1 MGKMKKNRKTMLFV
15 PGNTPSLFKDVIS
28 YEIDTVMF
36 DLEDSISV
44 EEKDSARELTKN
56 MINFFNYNQ
65 YNIEVAVRIN
75 HFDTIF
81 YEEDLKVMVSESK
94 TNILRLPKIETKEDV
109 LKIISDIEKL
119 EKQFNRKEEIKLF
132 CALESAK
139 GILNAYEIATSSK
152 RVVGIALG
160 GVDYLLNLQ
169 AVKTNSRHELL
180 FARQMIVHAARA
192 ANIDAFDCIYSNV
205 QDLKGLAQETQFAKE
220 LGFNGKSA
228 IHPNQLP
235 IINNIFT
242 PNKKEIFESLKILH
256 AYKEHQQSN
265 KGVFSIEGQM
275 IDKPVIQ
282 HAENILMRANIKNPL
297 I

>member
-1 MGKMKKNRKTMLFV
+1 MKKNRKTMLFA
-15 PGNTPSLFKDVIS
+15 PGNTSSLFKDIIS
-28 YEIDTVMF
+28 YEVDTVMF
-36 DLEDSISV
+36 DLEDSISI

-56 MINFFNYNQ
+56 MINFFDYNQ

-81 YEEDLKVMVSESK
+81 YEEDLKVMISQSK
-94 TNILRLPKIETKEDV
+94 TNLLRLPKVETKEDV
-109 LKIISDIEKL
+109 LKVVNDIEKL
-119 EKQFNRKEEIKLF
+119 EKQFNKTTKINLF

-139 GILNAYEIATSSK
+139 GILNAYEIATASK

-169 AVKTNSRHELL
+169 ATKTDSRHELL
-180 FARQMIVHAARA
+180 FARQMILHAARA
-192 ANIDAFDCIYSNV
+192 ANIDAFDCIYGNV
-205 QDLKGLAQETQFAKE
+205 QDLKGLAKEAQFVKE

-235 IINNIFT
+235 IINKIFT
-242 PNKKEIFESLKILH
+242 PSEKEISDSLKILNE
-256 AYKEHQQSN
+256 YKKYKKHN
-265 KGVFSIEGQM
+265 KGVFSIDGQM
-275 IDKPVIQ
+275 IDKPIIEN
-282 HAENILMRANIKNPL
+282 AENIIAKANIKNPL